1 MATRSTSYEIA
12 VSDWRRVAATSDRA
26 WAAFRKA
33 RERRELKRFTYAAEE
48 GVITA
53 SAAVGRA
60 QDNLAD
66 KATILR
72 RACRT
77 LAEQELASA
86 ARTCVPYKA
95 PTPGEVT
102 VRAETLF
109 AAAIGGA

>member
-1 MATRSTSYEIA
+1 MATPKTYETA

-26 WAAFRKA
+26 WLTYRKA
-33 RERRELKRFTYAAEE
+33 RERREKHRGTYAAEQ
-48 GVITA
+48 GVIDA

-66 KATILR
+66 KAVILR

-86 ARTCVPYKA
+86 ARACVPYKA
-95 PTPGEVT
+95 PTFGEVT

>member
-1 MATRSTSYEIA
+1 MATRTTSYEVA

-26 WAAFRKA
+26 WLTYRKA

-72 RACRT
+72 RACRA

-86 ARTCVPYKA
+86 ARACVPYKA
-95 PTPGEVT
+95 PSAGEVT

>member
-1 MATRSTSYEIA
+1 MATHTTSYETA

-26 WAAFRKA
+26 WATYRKA
-33 RERRELKRFTYAAEE
+33 RERRELKRGTYAAEE

-60 QDNLAD
+60 QYNLAD

-72 RACRT
+72 RACLT
-77 LAEQELASA
+77 LAEQELASD
-86 ARTCVPYKA
+86 ARACVPYKA

-102 VRAETLF
+102 VRSEQLF

>member
-1 MATRSTSYEIA
+1 MATPKSYETA

-26 WAAFRKA
+26 WLTYRKA
-33 RERRELKRFTYAAEE
+33 RERLELRRGTYAAQE

-72 RACRT
+72 HACRT

-86 ARTCVPYKA
+86 ARAIVPYKA

-102 VRAETLF
+102 VRSEQLF